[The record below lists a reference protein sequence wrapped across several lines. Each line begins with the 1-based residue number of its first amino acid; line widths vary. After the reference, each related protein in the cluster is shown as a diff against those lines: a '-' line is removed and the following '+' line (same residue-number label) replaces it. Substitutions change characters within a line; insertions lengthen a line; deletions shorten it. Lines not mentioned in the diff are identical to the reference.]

1 MQVLAKYLLS
11 SALSPIPR
19 SPDDPGADPVEP
31 VAGDTSALQPD
42 PAAADPAPE
51 PEPAPPEPVAPAKPE
66 PRMVPL
72 RVMQE
77 RIGEESAKRQLEAD
91 RAAAAERRA
100 ADAEEMIRRLQ
111 ADPAAPKAQVAPAA
125 PHGQSPDDFNSAV
138 QREAAMQRMN
148 EDTVAVR
155 NAGLAAFSDFNDS
168 LAMLTAIGLTKD
180 AEIILDIFAV
190 DKANAHVLLDKL
202 AKDPERAAALV
213 TMNPRHRIA
222 ELTRMTTLA
231 EAAKPAAA
239 VEPKPAPIS
248 RAPAPR
254 PSIAPQAAA
263 PEVDPR
269 TPEGNDKMDDAAW
282 NAWYQKTYLKR
293 TG

>member
-11 SALSPIPR
+11 SALSSIPR
-19 SPDDPGADPVEP
+19 SPDDPAAGDPVEP
-31 VAGDTSALQPD
+31 VAGDTSALQPEPVAGD
-42 PAAADPAPE
+42 AAPE
-51 PEPAPPEPVAPAKPE
+51 PEAAAPEPVVAPKPE

-77 RIGEESAKRQLEAD
+77 RIGEESAKRQQEAD

-111 ADPAAPKAQVAPAA
+111 ADPAAPKPPAA
-125 PHGQSPDDFNSAV
+125 AAPQGRTQDEFDAAV
-138 QREAAMQRMN
+138 QRTAAIQRMG
-148 EDTVAVR
+148 EDTVAVK
-155 NAGLAAFSDFNDS
+155 NAGLAQFPDFNES
-168 LAMLTAIGLTKD
+168 LAMLNAIGLTND
-180 AEIILDIFAV
+180 AEIVLDILAV
-190 DKANAHVLLDKL
+190 DKANAHVLIDKL
-202 AKDPERAAALV
+202 AKDPERAAAFV

-239 VEPKPAPIS
+239 VEPKPTQIS

-254 PSIAPQAAA
+254 PSIAPQAGA

-269 TPEGNDKMDDAAW
+269 TPDGNDKMDDSAW